1 MISKMYRIRHVILA
15 SFWAI
20 RQISEMFFPHPFSLK
35 LNSCNCQEVSFIT
48 PSVSSE
54 QKKWVVLKEYDI
66 YIIYIYKYKGLYD
79 PVVFWGYIFA
89 SLNCVI
95 NQPGFHGCLKRHQGF
110 ITVEIPGYIP

>member
-66 YIIYIYKYKGLYD
+66 YIIYIYISIRDYTTQLFFGVISS
-79 PVVFWGYIFA
+79 PV
-89 SLNCVI
+89 
-95 NQPGFHGCLKRHQGF
+95 
-110 ITVEIPGYIP
+110 